1 MNKTVIGWIEFLAT
15 LETSSIKSMHQPT
28 DHFQGIPAFVQA
40 VECGSFSVASRRMGL
55 SPSSVGKAV
64 ARLEQRLGVQLFQRT
79 TRRLSLTDEGADF
92 YESCLR
98 AVSELDRAT
107 GRARDSRRQ
116 PAGRVRI
123 ALPSLYGRVRVMPV
137 LIASSQSH
145 PELDLDVLFS
155 SRAVDLIEEGFDLA
169 VRIGRLDS
177 SATHV
182 ARRLGEQALMLSA
195 SPAYLRQHGTPAT
208 LDELAQHT
216 CIARL
221 REGRHEA
228 WQFREGAMGSSRLPQ
243 NARFRFSDFDAV
255 KEAALA
261 GLGLAQ
267 LPAWFISDAL
277 RAGRLRPVLPEWQP
291 PPLPIHVLWA
301 RTTRMSAR
309 MRVVID
315 ALADG
320 CG

>member
-1 MNKTVIGWIEFLAT
+1 
-15 LETSSIKSMHQPT
+15 MHQPT

-243 NARFRFSDFDAV
+243 NARFRFQRLRCGEGGRV
-255 KEAALA
+255 GGA
-261 GLGLAQ
+261 GSGAIARLVHLGRA
-267 LPAWFISDAL
+267 
-277 RAGRLRPVLPEWQP
+277 AGRPAAPRAAGMAAPAPAHPCPLGAHHTHERTHACGHRCLGRRLRLISTV
-291 PPLPIHVLWA
+291 WA
-301 RTTRMSAR
+301 
-309 MRVVID
+309 
-315 ALADG
+315 
-320 CG
+320 